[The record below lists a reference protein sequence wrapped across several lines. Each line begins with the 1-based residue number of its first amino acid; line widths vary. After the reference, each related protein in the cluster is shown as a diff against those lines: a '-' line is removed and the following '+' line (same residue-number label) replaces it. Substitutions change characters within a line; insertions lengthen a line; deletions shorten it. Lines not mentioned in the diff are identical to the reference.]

1 MVLKGNDGEVSQET
15 RYEALRQASGVIASQ
30 ADLNGVLENLARFLP
45 SVVSFEFLGVA
56 LHDAER
62 QVSRLYAFGGTLAGS
77 AEIETEIPVAESSAA
92 TMLLEE
98 QKPIILNDIEKETR
112 FPDIVERARPYGVR
126 SMCLLPLTSPR
137 RRLGVLVF
145 GTTYQKDY
153 DAEDLK
159 LMSTVAAHVAV
170 AVENALNFEE
180 ARSYQQLLARERD
193 RLRLL
198 LEVNNSVISHLE
210 LSDLFQAVSSALR
223 DCFHHEYTG
232 LWLFEEGMP
241 RSALRGHGLP
251 QQSWVHTENTIWRI

>member
-1 MVLKGNDGEVSQET
+1 
-15 RYEALRQASGVIASQ
+15 
-30 ADLNGVLENLARFLP
+30 
-45 SVVSFEFLGVA
+45 
-56 LHDAER
+56 
-62 QVSRLYAFGGTLAGS
+62 
-77 AEIETEIPVAESSAA
+77 
-92 TMLLEE
+92 MLLEE

-145 GTTYQKDY
+145 GTTHQKDY

-180 ARSYQQLLARERD
+180 ARSYQQLLTRERD

-198 LEVNNSVISHLE
+198 LEVNNNVISHLE

-232 LWLFEEGMP
+232 LWLFEEGA
-241 RSALRGHGLP
+241 SHGYVA
-251 QQSWVHTENTIWRI
+251 WVWISPAIVGSYRKYNHWI

>member
-1 MVLKGNDGEVSQET
+1 M
-15 RYEALRQASGVIASQ
+15 
-30 ADLNGVLENLARFLP
+30 
-45 SVVSFEFLGVA
+45 
-56 LHDAER
+56 
-62 QVSRLYAFGGTLAGS
+62 
-77 AEIETEIPVAESSAA
+77 AESSAA

-112 FPDIVERARPYGVR
+112 FADIVERARPYGVR

-145 GTTYQKDY
+145 GTTHQKDY

-180 ARSYQQLLARERD
+180 ARSYQQLLTRERD

-198 LEVNNSVISHLE
+198 LEVNNNVISHLE

-232 LWLFEEGMP
+232 LGCLK
-241 RSALRGHGLP
+241 RARHGYVAWAWISP
-251 QQSWVHTENTIWRI
+251 AIVGSYRKYNHWI

>member
-1 MVLKGNDGEVSQET
+1 MELKDNDGRAGQQT
-15 RYEALRQASGVIASQ
+15 RYETLRQVTGVIASQ

-62 QVSRLYAFGGTLAGS
+62 RVSRLYAFGGTLAGS
-77 AEIETEIPVAESSAA
+77 AEIGTEIPVAEAPTA

-98 QKPIILNDIEKETR
+98 QKPIILNDVEKETR

-137 RRLGVLVF
+137 RQLGVLVF
-145 GTTYQKDY
+145 GTSYQKDY

-159 LMSTVAAHVAV
+159 LMTTVAAHVAV
-170 AVENALNFEE
+170 AVENALNFED
-180 ARSYQQLLARERD
+180 ACSYQQLLLRERD

-198 LEVNNSVISHLE
+198 LEVNNHVISHLE
-210 LSDLFQAVSSALR
+210 LGIFFRPYRPPCGIAFITSTRACGCLKRARHGYVAWVWISPARAGSSR
-223 DCFHHEYTG
+223 KYS
-232 LWLFEEGMP
+232 
-241 RSALRGHGLP
+241 R
-251 QQSWVHTENTIWRI
+251 RI